1 MIVAPSV
8 TSGVVVV
15 VGGDVVVVVGSTVV
29 VVSGTV
35 VVVVGASV
43 VVVGTTVAGVEIV
56 DDGTGGDC
64 SVAGSRV
71 LVHPTTTS
79 AAITRNPAGL
89 AVGRDPLRRLVM
101 ADVGEFCRVGKAPR
115 LPTQTIRNKSGRLVS
130 R

>member
-8 TSGVVVV
+8 TSGAVVV
-15 VGGDVVVVVGSTVV
+15 VGGDVMVVVGSTVV

-43 VVVGTTVAGVEIV
+43 VVGATVVVVEV
-56 DDGTGGDC
+56 DDGTGCDC

-89 AVGRDPLRRLVM
+89 AVGRDPLRRLM
-101 ADVGEFCRVGKAPR
+101 TAEVGEFCRVGKAPR